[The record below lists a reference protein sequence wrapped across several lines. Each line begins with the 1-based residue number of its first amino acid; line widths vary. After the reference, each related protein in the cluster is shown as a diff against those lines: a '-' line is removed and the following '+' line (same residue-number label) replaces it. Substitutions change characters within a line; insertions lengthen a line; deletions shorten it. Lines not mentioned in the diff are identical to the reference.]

1 MGSEGG
7 KWPARSAARTSWAD
21 SRCREWPWRGAR
33 PICLE
38 ERSGNGEA
46 VSVGGFDD
54 EAGCGHGGE
63 TFVESGSADV
73 AGSAQFGECPRF
85 ATVGESRG
93 DALIH
98 GDRLDAAVG
107 LRIGLDGLQGKCVIT
122 LGEFERHTGH
132 SGGGTTFDGQYDP
145 SVAVAA
151 ERERERWNRPRR
163 GIPTIRA
170 AQAARDA
177 AEAQIAAIAQ
187 AEAERA
193 AVLILPFVRRLSWFI
208 RSE

>member
-151 ERERERWNRPRR
+151 ERERGGIAPGVEFRRSARRRPRGTLR
-163 GIPTIRA
+163 RHRSQRSRRP
-170 AQAARDA
+170 
-177 AEAQIAAIAQ
+177 
-187 AEAERA
+187 
-193 AVLILPFVRRLSWFI
+193 RLSAQQFSFC
-208 RSE
+208 RLCGV